1 MARQGVQGINV
12 SVELK
17 IIIHL
22 EVSVIVQMSSVTIYF
37 SVLNTHFSGVTMDLR
52 KSATIVG
59 LYRLCRYAHDG

>member
-22 EVSVIVQMSSVTIYF
+22 AVSVIVQMSSVTIYF
-37 SVLNTHFSGVTMDLR
+37 SALNTHFSGVTMDLR
-52 KSATIVG
+52 KSTTIVG
-59 LYRLCRYAHDG
+59 LYRLCRYTHDG

>member
-22 EVSVIVQMSSVTIYF
+22 AVSVIVQMSSVTIY
-37 SVLNTHFSGVTMDLR
+37 FSGVTMDLR

>member
-22 EVSVIVQMSSVTIYF
+22 AASVIVHMNSVTIYF
-37 SVLNTHFSGVTMDLR
+37 SALNTHFSGVTMDLR
-52 KSATIVG
+52 KNTMIVG
-59 LYRLCRYAHDG
+59 FY

>member
-22 EVSVIVQMSSVTIYF
+22 AVSVIVYMNFVTIYF
-37 SVLNTHFSGVTMDLR
+37 SALNTHFSGVTMDLR
-52 KSATIVG
+52 KSTTIVG
-59 LYRLCRYAHDG
+59 FYRLCRYAHAG